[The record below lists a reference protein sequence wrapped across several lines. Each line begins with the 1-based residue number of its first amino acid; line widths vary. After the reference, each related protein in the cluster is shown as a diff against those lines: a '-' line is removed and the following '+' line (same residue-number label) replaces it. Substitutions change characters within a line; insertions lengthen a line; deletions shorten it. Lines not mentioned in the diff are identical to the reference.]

1 MAFQEVGGECGIAR
15 QRVVP
20 GIRGKVAEN
29 VLNPA
34 RDLVQMPWVS
44 FHAFRPTC
52 ASLLFANGKNIK
64 QIQTWLGHADP
75 AFTLRTYIH
84 LLDDGVG
91 SADFLDDAIEVGRG
105 PWSANAV

>member
-1 MAFQEVGGECGIAR
+1 
-15 QRVVP
+15 
-20 GIRGKVAEN
+20 

-34 RDLVQMPWVS
+34 RALVQMDWVS
-44 FHAFRPTC
+44 FHAFRHTC

-64 QIQTWLGHADP
+64 QIQTWLGHSDP

-91 SADFLDDAIEVGRG
+91 GADFLDDAVEVGRG
-105 PWSANAV
+105 PWSKDPEA